1 MINASDRRMQKLQP
15 SKIEALLTKLTNNNK
30 SKSVSLR
37 DLENV
42 LGLVGLVE
50 YERLWNE
57 ELDRRKFFEVKPT
70 ALAEY
75 EAMLKRADLLTTRAE
90 KTTTVNSAKNL
101 RLLASAEYNAALTHL
116 KKYITVSDVDKVWLD
131 RDVFGALGKINQT
144 PRLVTSRSKH
154 KLTLGASAKTSKEDI
169 KRRVLHVA
177 LEKIKVEQKAFTAS
191 ADGIKLKVML
201 AKLIAQGR

>member
-1 MINASDRRMQKLQP
+1 MQKLQP
-15 SKIEALLTKLTNNNK
+15 SKIEALLKKLTNGRN
-30 SKSVSLR
+30 VSLR

-70 ALAEY
+70 ALADY

-101 RLLASAEYNAALTHL
+101 RVLASAEYNAALAHL
-116 KKYITVSDVDKVWLD
+116 KKYITENEVGKVWLD

-144 PRLVTSRSKH
+144 PRLVTSRSEH
-154 KLTLGASAKTSKEDI
+154 KMTLGASAKTSKEDI
-169 KRRVLHVA
+169 KRTVLQAA
-177 LEKIKVEQKAFTAS
+177 LEKIMFEKKAFTES
-191 ADGIKLKVML
+191 ADGIKLKAML
-201 AKLIAQGR
+201 AKLMAQSR

>member
-1 MINASDRRMQKLQP
+1 MPNASSKRMKKLNQT
-15 SKIEALLTKLTNNNK
+15 KIEALITKLTKGKN
-30 SKSVSLR
+30 VSLR

-70 ALAEY
+70 ALVDY
-75 EAMLKRADLLTTRAE
+75 EAMLKRADLLTIRAE

-101 RLLASAEYNAALTHL
+101 RLLASAEYTAALTHL
-116 KKYITVSDVDKVWLD
+116 KKYITENEVDKVWLD

-144 PRLVTSRSKH
+144 PRLVTSRSEH

-169 KRRVLHVA
+169 KRTVLQNA
-177 LEKIKVEQKAFTAS
+177 LDKIKAEQKTFTES
-191 ADGIKLKVML
+191 ADGIKLKGLL
-201 AKLIAQGR
+201 AKLKIESNR

>member
-57 ELDRRKFFEVKPT
+57 ELERRKFFEVKPT
-70 ALAEY
+70 ALVDY

-90 KTTTVNSAKNL
+90 KTTTVKSAKNL
-101 RLLASAEYNAALTHL
+101 RVLASAEYNAALTHL
-116 KKYITVSDVDKVWLD
+116 KKYITENKVDKVWLD
-131 RDVFGALGKINQT
+131 RDVFGAVGQINQT
-144 PRLVTSRSKH
+144 PRLVTSRSEH

-169 KRRVLHVA
+169 KRTVLVTA
-177 LEKIKVEQKAFTAS
+177 LEKINTEQKAFTAS
-191 ADGIKLKVML
+191 ADGVKLKVLL
-201 AKLIAQGR
+201 AKLMKEGR

>member
-1 MINASDRRMQKLQP
+1 MQKLQP

-75 EAMLKRADLLTTRAE
+75 EAMLKRADLLTIRAE
-90 KTTTVNSAKNL
+90 KVVAVNSAKNL
-101 RLLASAEYNAALTHL
+101 RVLAIAEYDAALTHL
-116 KKYITVSDVDKVWLD
+116 KKYITENEIDKVWLD
-131 RDVFGALGKINQT
+131 RDVFEALGQINQT
-144 PRLVTSRSKH
+144 PRLVTSRSEH

-169 KRRVLHVA
+169 KRTVLVTA
-177 LEKIKVEQKAFTAS
+177 LEKINTEQKAFTAS
-191 ADGIKLKVML
+191 ADGVKLKGLLAML
-201 AKLIAQGR
+201 MKEGR

>member
-1 MINASDRRMQKLQP
+1 MQKLQP
-15 SKIEALLTKLTNNNK
+15 SKIEALLTKLTKGKN
-30 SKSVSLR
+30 VSLR

>member
-1 MINASDRRMQKLQP
+1 MLNASDRSMQKLQP
-15 SKIEALLTKLTNNNK
+15 SKIEALLTKLTNGKN
-30 SKSVSLR
+30 VSLR

-57 ELDRRKFFEVKPT
+57 ELDNRKFFEVKPT
-70 ALAEY
+70 ALVDY